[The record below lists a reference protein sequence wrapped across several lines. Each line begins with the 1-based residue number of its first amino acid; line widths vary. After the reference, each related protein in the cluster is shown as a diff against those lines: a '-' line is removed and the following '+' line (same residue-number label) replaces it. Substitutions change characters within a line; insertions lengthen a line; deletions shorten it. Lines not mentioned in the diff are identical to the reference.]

1 MSLKLTNVVF
11 PGTGY
16 KNISEFIVEDIFAD
30 LPNKSGLVG
39 AYFLSN
45 QVGSPLINYANL
57 NIPLLKVGT
66 PVVGS
71 KYATTTTANYYDTQL
86 PSTAVMTEMG
96 ISLPGANS
104 QNGVLLSNYR
114 QSPTSGETFQYYLG
128 HAKAFGQMGTSIAT
142 ADTTV
147 STTDLPSG
155 VLAVT
160 GGVIKNASVKS
171 IAYDPT
177 TDALVSSTASSAG
190 RTVTTD
196 RTLRIGT
203 SYATTQFTGGSSV
216 SVVLLFN
223 LELTDAQIL
232 ANARWLKN
240 TFGVQWRLW

>member
-1 MSLKLTNVVF
+1 MSLRLPTIL

-16 KNISEFIVEDIFAD
+16 KHISEFVVDDIFAD
-30 LPNKSGLVG
+30 LPNKAGLVG
-39 AYFLSN
+39 AYFLSS
-45 QVGSPLINYANL
+45 QVGSPLNNYANL
-57 NIPLLKVGT
+57 NVPLLKIGS

-71 KYATTTTANYYDTQL
+71 KYATTGTTNFYDTQL
-86 PSTAVMTEMG
+86 ASTPVMTAMG
-96 ISLPGANS
+96 ISLPGADS
-104 QNGVLLSNYR
+104 QNGVLLANYS
-114 QSPTSGETFQYYLG
+114 QSPISGDTLQYYLG
-128 HAKAFGQMGTSIAT
+128 HAKAFGQMGSSIAS
-142 ADTTV
+142 ADTV
-147 STTDLPSG
+147 VPTTDFPSG

-216 SVVLLFN
+216 SVVLVYN
-223 LELTDAQIL
+223 VELTDAQIL
-232 ANARWLKN
+232 ANAQWLKN
-240 TFGVQWRLW
+240 SFGVEWGLW

>member
-1 MSLKLTNVVF
+1 MSLRLPTIL

-16 KNISEFIVEDIFAD
+16 KHISEFVVDDIFAD
-30 LPNKSGLVG
+30 LPNKAGLVG
-39 AYFLSN
+39 AYFLSS
-45 QVGSPLINYANL
+45 QVGSPLVNYADL
-57 NIPLLKVGT
+57 NKPLLKVGA
-66 PVVGS
+66 PAVGS
-71 KYATTTTANYYDTQL
+71 KYATTGTANFYDTQL
-86 PSTAVMTEMG
+86 PSTPVMTVMG
-96 ISLPGANS
+96 ISLPGADS
-104 QNGVLLSNYR
+104 QNGVLLANYS
-114 QSPTSGETFQYYLG
+114 QSPISGDTLHYYLG
-128 HAKAFGQMGTSIAT
+128 HARAFGQMESSIAS
-142 ADTTV
+142 ADTV
-147 STTDLPSG
+147 VPTTDLPAG
-155 VLAVT
+155 VLAIT

-223 LELTDAQIL
+223 LELTDEQIL

-240 TFGVQWRLW
+240 TFGVQWGLW

>member
-1 MSLKLTNVVF
+1 MSLRLPTIL

-16 KNISEFIVEDIFAD
+16 KHISEFVVDDIFAD
-30 LPNKSGLVG
+30 LPNKAGLVG
-39 AYFLSN
+39 AYFLSS
-45 QVGSPLINYANL
+45 QVGSPLNNYANL
-57 NIPLLKVGT
+57 NVPLLKIGS

-71 KYATTTTANYYDTQL
+71 KYATTGTTNFYDTQL
-86 PSTAVMTEMG
+86 ASTPVMTAMG
-96 ISLPGANS
+96 ISLPGADS
-104 QNGVLLSNYR
+104 QNGVLLANYS
-114 QSPTSGETFQYYLG
+114 QSPISGDTLQYYLG
-128 HAKAFGQMGTSIAT
+128 HAKAFGQMGSSIAS
-142 ADTTV
+142 ADTV
-147 STTDLPSG
+147 VPTTDLPSG

-216 SVVLLFN
+216 SVVLVYN
-223 LELTDAQIL
+223 VELTDAQIL
-232 ANARWLKN
+232 ANAQWLKN
-240 TFGVQWRLW
+240 SFGVEWGLW